1 LAASY
6 LDHGLGEFLDL
17 VAKRQPAPGGG
28 AVTAVTVSLAA
39 SLVAMAAR
47 YSADRIDDGWGLVDE
62 AERLRARAASLA
74 DADAKAYGAVI
85 AAYDSVRGSDDVDM
99 REQLRVALTCAAEV
113 PLEVAELGAATA
125 RLAALLV
132 ADGKRDVRGDAV
144 TALLLAE
151 AATRSAAGLVAI
163 NVEAGG
169 GDPEFVRRTAR
180 CVTTARDAAASVE
193 QDGERRRG
201 VRPRS

>member
-1 LAASY
+1 
-6 LDHGLGEFLDL
+6 
-17 VAKRQPAPGGG
+17 VAQ
-28 AVTAVTVSLAA
+28 S
-39 SLVAMAAR
+39 
-47 YSADRIDDGWGLVDE
+47 I
-62 AERLRARAASLA
+62 AERSNTSLTIDPDLREKSFGGTEGKPQLRARAASLA

-99 REQLRVALTCAAEV
+99 WEQLRVALTCAAEV
-113 PLEVAELGAATA
+113 PLEVAESGAEAARMAA
-125 RLAALLV
+125 RLAV
-132 ADGKRDVRGDAV
+132 EGKRDVRGDAA

-151 AATRSAAGLVAI
+151 AATRTAAGLVAI

-180 CVTTARDAAASVE
+180 CVTTARDAAAAVE